1 MPKPRLGVVLTDFGI
16 PSEVWAL
23 RQAAAFR
30 DLEPVFLAET
40 HSAGNLPVPNGYELH
55 LFGRDG
61 AVSPWR
67 RIQRKMGLWQGALP
81 SPGTMERLRGV
92 LDGAHLDAVL
102 CHFAWNAI
110 AVQEAAGDHV
120 PVICHV
126 HGRDVSANLR
136 WPHYRQALAHS
147 LPRFADVIAVGSHQ
161 IEVMR
166 GLGFTGHS
174 SIIPCG
180 APTGWLSSLPFP
192 ERAEGAPLVF
202 ITVGRVSPEK
212 GQLQTLAAFEG
223 VAGELRD
230 AQLVIVGDG
239 PAMPELRARI
249 ARSPVADRVRLT
261 GMLAAEDVAAE
272 LAGAHVFLQHSRTA
286 GDWVEGFGVTLVE
299 AGAVGLPLIAT
310 QQGGIP
316 DQVTDGENGFLIEAD
331 DVAAQARL
339 MLKFAHDEALRRRM
353 GQAARAR
360 AMEYDSDR
368 MAGKLEA
375 RIKDVV
381 LSRGN
386 VS

>member
-1 MPKPRLGVVLTDFGI
+1 MAKPRLGVVLTDFGI

-30 DLEPVFLAET
+30 EFEPVFLAET
-40 HSAGNLPVPNGYELH
+40 HSAGNLPVPQGSELH
-55 LFGRDG
+55 LFGADG
-61 AVSPWR
+61 PVSTWR
-67 RIQRKMGLWQGALP
+67 RLQRKLGLWQGALP
-81 SPGTMERLRGV
+81 SLSTMERLRGV

-136 WPHYRQALAHS
+136 WPHYRNALAHS
-147 LPRFADVIAVGSHQ
+147 LPRFAHVVAVGSHQ

-166 GLGFTGHS
+166 GLGFTGES

-180 APTGWLSSLPFP
+180 APTGWLSALPFP
-192 ERAEGAPLVF
+192 ERAEGDRINF

-212 GQLQTLAAFEG
+212 GQIQTLEAFER
-223 VAGELRD
+223 VAAELGE

-239 PAMPELRARI
+239 PAMPELRARV

-261 GMLAAEDVAAE
+261 GMLGAEDVAAE
-272 LAGAHVFLQHSRTA
+272 LAQAHVFLQHSRTS

-299 AGAVGLPLIAT
+299 AAAVGLPLIAT
-310 QQGGIP
+310 RQGGIP

-331 DVAAQARL
+331 DIKAQSVL
-339 MLKFAHDEALRRRM
+339 MLDFARDETLRRRM
-353 GQAARAR
+353 GQAARIR
-360 AMEYDSDR
+360 AKQYDSDL
-368 MAGKLEA
+368 MAAKLEN
-375 RIKDVV
+375 RIREVV
-381 LSRGN
+381 LSGGN